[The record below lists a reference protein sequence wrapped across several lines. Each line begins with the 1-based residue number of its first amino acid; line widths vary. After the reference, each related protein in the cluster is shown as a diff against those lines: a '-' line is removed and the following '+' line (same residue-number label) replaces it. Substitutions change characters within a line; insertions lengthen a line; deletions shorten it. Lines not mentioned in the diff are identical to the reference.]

1 MRLEND
7 ALTLDLDPRTGG
19 FRALVDKAT
28 GHDFI
33 GTPER
38 AMLFRAIAPRD
49 AMLADP
55 VDSDHAS
62 VSVAG
67 NTATIRCKLATIEAT
82 ATLRLEDGAAFEAR
96 LEITN
101 TGDTPIEEIMFPYV
115 RGLAPLPDARV
126 VWPYGFFRSI
136 DDVFGKGLGGDHIT
150 WNEWTQKNVARY
162 PAHLASAW
170 ADYGNAQQGVGI
182 EGRHTDF
189 SIMDFFVHKIIDKT
203 QDPVSRSLDLVTV
216 HPRRIAPG
224 ETWQSP
230 PVRINLHT
238 GDWHATAGAH
248 RKWLESWVQKPDRP
262 KKFADAIGW
271 HFFFMKHQD
280 GVVCY
285 DYNGLP
291 EMADAA
297 LAAGCPY
304 LLVFGWQEG
313 GHDNN
318 YMYRYVVN
326 EDWGGA
332 AKLRDSLDACTA
344 RGVEVMPFYN
354 GTLANIEMPEHK
366 EFGHKWEA
374 KTRAQHPYYAGDWAR
389 HNFDASTRNRAM
401 LHHEMAPC
409 EGHRAYYLET
419 IERMIREYG
428 FRNMQLDQ
436 GSEKML
442 VDYAEDHITTT
453 PDRVYVDGLQELM
466 PKVREMVKQANPDGV
481 VISEF
486 LNDFTGQWC
495 DSSWDWHL
503 LLPFPEPILYTIPWV
518 FGSHEIDAHEYDQ
531 VNTAFAYKLHLD
543 MKIDGGDAPIT
554 KYPRFA
560 DHVRRN
566 AGLRQRV
573 SDYYSTADFRDQDGI
588 TLEGDGVLAKVYLN
602 EQTRKGSIVLAEVTG
617 QEAAVALTSTWQPA
631 SGTFACDTNGG
642 DVAQMPWAAKM
653 PVTLAPYEVRVLCMD
668 LA

>member
-7 ALTLDLDPRTGG
+7 AIAIDFDPQTGG
-19 FRALVDKAT
+19 FAGLTDKQSGHNFIGAPDRAL
-28 GHDFI
+28 
-33 GTPER
+33 
-38 AMLFRAIAPRD
+38 LFRAIVPQGAL
-49 AMLADP
+49 LADP
-55 VDSDHAS
+55 VESTGAS
-62 VSVAG
+62 ITVEG
-67 NTATIRCKLATIEAT
+67 NTATIRYTLAGLEAT
-82 ATLRLEDGAAFEAR
+82 ATLVLEDGAAFEAR
-96 LEITN
+96 LELRN
-101 TGDTPIEEIMFPYV
+101 TGTTPIEEIMFPYV
-115 RGLAPLPDARV
+115 RGLAPLPEACV
-126 VWPYGFFRSI
+126 VWPYSFFRKI
-136 DDVFGKGLGGDHIT
+136 DDLFGKGLGGDHIT

-170 ADYGNAQQGVGI
+170 ADYGNTQHGIGI

-189 SIMDFFVHKIIDKT
+189 SIIDFFVHKIIDKT
-203 QDPVSRSLDLVTV
+203 QERTSRSLDLVTV

-230 PVRINLHT
+230 PVRINLHI

-248 RKWLESWVQKPDRP
+248 RKWLETWVTKPDRP

-285 DYNGLP
+285 DYEGLP
-291 EMADAA
+291 DMAEAA
-297 LAAGCPY
+297 MAAGCPY

-318 YMYRYVVN
+318 YMYRYIVN
-326 EDWGGA
+326 EEWGGA
-332 AKLRDSLDACTA
+332 AKLRDKLKQCKAL
-344 RGVEVMPFYN
+344 GVEVMPFYN

-366 EFGHKWEA
+366 EFGYKWEA
-374 KTRAQHPYYAGDWAR
+374 KTRAGHPYYAGDWAR
-389 HNFDASTRNRAM
+389 HNFDAMTRNRAM

-409 EGHRAYYLET
+409 EGHRKYYLET
-419 IERMIREYG
+419 VKRMLTEYG
-428 FRNMQLDQ
+428 FQNMQLDQ

-442 VDYAEDHITTT
+442 VDYAEDHATTT
-453 PDRVYVDGLQELM
+453 PDRVYVDGLRELM

-481 VISEF
+481 IISEF
-486 LNDFTGQWC
+486 FNDFTGQWC
-495 DSSWDWHL
+495 DSSWDWTM

-518 FGSHEIDAHEYDQ
+518 FGSHEIDANEYDQ
-531 VNTAFAYKLHLD
+531 VNIAFAYKLHLD

-566 AGLRQRV
+566 AELRRRV
-573 SDYYSTADFRDQDGI
+573 SEYYSTADFRDQDGVRM
-588 TLEGDGVLAKVYLN
+588 EGEGVLAKVFLN
-602 EQTRKGSIVLAEVTG
+602 KQTRKGSIVLAETKG
-617 QEAAVALTSTWQPA
+617 AEAT
-631 SGTFACDTNGG
+631 
-642 DVAQMPWAAKM
+642 
-653 PVTLAPYEVRVLCMD
+653 VTLDSAWKPVSGAFSSDSNCGTPEQVRWEKELQITLDPYEVRVLCMD